1 VSALAFGRPHR
12 RRDAVL
18 NVTPLIDVLFLL
30 IIFFTMTST
39 FKRAGE
45 LELELPGST
54 SSGPATE
61 HDAVTD
67 VEVVLMHDGQLLLD
81 GNVTDL
87 ERLAGELPAL
97 HAGNPER
104 RVRVLAEAEV
114 PHGQVVHLLDLV
126 RDAGFAGAAIGTH
139 REDKATG
146 ETSAGERP
154 APR

>member
-67 VEVVLMHDGQLLLD
+67 VEVVLMNDGQLLLD

-87 ERLAGELPAL
+87 ERLAGELPAPR
-97 HAGNPER
+97 GQGDR
-104 RVRVLAEAEV
+104 RDVGGRA
-114 PHGQVVHLLDLV
+114 
-126 RDAGFAGAAIGTH
+126 AGAALSRRTPVDAPPEPG
-139 REDKATG
+139 
-146 ETSAGERP
+146 S
-154 APR
+154 APRAFR